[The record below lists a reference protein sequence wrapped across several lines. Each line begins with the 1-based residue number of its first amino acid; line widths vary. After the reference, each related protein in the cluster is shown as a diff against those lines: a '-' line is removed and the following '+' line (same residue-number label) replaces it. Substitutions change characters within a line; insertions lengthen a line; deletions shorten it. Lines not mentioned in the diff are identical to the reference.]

1 MIFSS
6 FEFLLF
12 FIITLSLYYKL
23 GAIKPSY
30 AIGFLVLSSLFFYGW
45 WKLEY
50 LIILIISV
58 LSNYFLA
65 AYLRKYRSKL
75 LLIIGISCNLLSLA
89 YYKYAGFILININEV
104 FTANLDII
112 SILLPL
118 AISFFTFQQIAFL
131 VDTYKDPSFKYNFL
145 NYSLFVTFFPQL
157 IAGPIVHHTEMM
169 PQFERQKLIKVN
181 WHNIHTGFVF
191 FALGLFKKIVI
202 ADTLALTANPVFNLA
217 DSGVSVSTIES
228 WLGSLAY
235 TFQLYF
241 DFSGYAD
248 MAIGL
253 GLMFNIML
261 PFNFNSPY
269 KALNIVDF
277 WRRWHITL
285 SRFLRDYLYIAL
297 GGSRNGQ
304 FKRYR
309 NLLLTMILGGLW
321 HGAGWNFIIWGA
333 LHGSYLCINH
343 GWNYISSK
351 FAWLRTCMP
360 ASLALLITLLSVI
373 IAWVFFRAITFDGAM
388 LMLNSMFSYHVGAEI
403 IFTEQQQIKS
413 WLWIIIAFT
422 LSVFMPNVKELTGK
436 AYRGIVPLSK
446 FTFLVG
452 IYMMW
457 ILLINQ
463 QTQEFIYFNF

>member
-12 FIITLSLYYKL
+12 FIITLSLYYRL
-23 GAIKPSY
+23 GKIKPRY
-30 AIGFLVLSSLFFYGW
+30 AVGFLVLSSLLFYGW

-50 LIILIISV
+50 LIILIISIV
-58 LSNYFLA
+58 FNYFLA
-65 AYLRKYRSKL
+65 SYIRKYRSKL
-75 LLIIGISCNLLSLA
+75 LLVIGISVNLFSLA
-89 YYKYAGFILININEV
+89 YYKYAGFILVNINEV
-104 FTANLDII
+104 FTTHFDII

-118 AISFFTFQQIAFL
+118 AISFFTFQQIAYL
-131 VDTYKDPSFKYNFL
+131 VDTYKDPSFKYDFL
-145 NYSLFVTFFPQL
+145 NYALFVTFFPQL

-169 PQFERQKLIKVN
+169 PQFERQKLIQIN
-181 WHNIHTGFVF
+181 WNNIHTGFVF

-217 DSGVSVSTIES
+217 DSGLVVSSMES

-269 KALNIVDF
+269 KALNIIDF

-309 NLLLTMILGGLW
+309 NLLLTMVLGGLW
-321 HGAGWNFIIWGA
+321 HGAGWNFVIWGT
-333 LHGSYLCINH
+333 LHGSYLCFNH
-343 GWNYISSK
+343 GWNYISGK
-351 FAWLRTCMP
+351 IAWLKKGMSDP
-360 ASLALLITLLSVI
+360 LALCITLLSVI
-373 IAWVFFRAITFDGAM
+373 IAWVFFRAVTFDGAII
-388 LMLNSMFSYHVGAEI
+388 MLNSMFSYQVGTETL
-403 IFTEQQQIKS
+403 FTGTQQAKS
-413 WLWIIIAFT
+413 WLWIIIAFC
-422 LSVFMPNVKELTGK
+422 LAVFMPNVREITEKQ
-436 AYRGIVPLSK
+436 YRGIAPLSK

-452 IYMMW
+452 VYMMW
-457 ILLINQ
+457 ILAINQ